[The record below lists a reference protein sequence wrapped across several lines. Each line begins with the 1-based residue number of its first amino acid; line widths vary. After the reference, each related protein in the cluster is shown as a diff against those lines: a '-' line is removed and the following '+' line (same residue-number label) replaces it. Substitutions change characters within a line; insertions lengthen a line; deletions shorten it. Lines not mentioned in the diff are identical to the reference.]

1 MASNIT
7 TTGINVNFP
16 TNGLNNTSQ
25 GFRDNWAL
33 IAAALNTARSEI
45 TTLQGIAA
53 SGLTGPQGPTG
64 SDGGPTGPQGQ
75 TGSQGPT
82 GPQGIQGVIGPRG
95 VTGPTGIGP
104 TGSTGAASAITGPTG
119 SLGHTG
125 PRGLPSTIT
134 GPTGPV
140 GAASTIT
147 GPTGHTGSTGITGP
161 TGRGIQGLQGPV
173 GAGGATGPTGPL
185 GRQGVTGPRGVVGP
199 TGRIGASITGPVG
212 PHGVTGPTGP
222 MGQIGQTGPASS
234 LQESYHNSFDATITL
249 GPANGPIAIKN
260 GITALSTLF
269 KVSDHS
275 GSTNYFS
282 VGTSSVSISGN
293 VNATSSTVWK
303 IPGYNS
309 NRLFSN
315 ERDGALNT
323 DTLYLQSAGNFNDG
337 GQIIF
342 GTGSPDLNGRRAET
356 VRITSTG
363 NVGIGT
369 ITPAYR
375 LDMSSGENTVGM
387 RMIAN
392 TRSSIFTVSPTEFNI
407 STLPASNI
415 RIGQDI
421 NSLMVNTDTGH
432 VGVGTNSPQTTF
444 QVTKTAVGGMGPI
457 LSLRNA
463 NNRLG
468 DSARIQFDVGGLL
481 PNTTIDAITDVAS
494 NTEFVISTRQNQIL
508 REAFRINSHG
518 NVGIG
523 TSTVPAKLTVAGNI
537 LVSGGMSFADGTTQT
552 TAYIGGGNSNVI
564 YNGLHYLEVMPDG
577 TISFPDASSTKLDVK
592 GTVSKISGD
601 PFPATVLSTGQ
612 CTIYTAS
619 SSTIVGINML
629 IRCQSQVG
637 DDDVTEMMQVSAVKS
652 PYSASGANAT
662 VFGQITSNSSIAFTT
677 FDAGVG
683 IDGTMY
689 VIADAG
695 DHGTIRY
702 VTYSATEFDTTVN
715 A

>member
-1 MASNIT
+1 
-7 TTGINVNFP
+7 
-16 TNGLNNTSQ
+16 
-25 GFRDNWAL
+25 
-33 IAAALNTARSEI
+33 
-45 TTLQGIAA
+45 
-53 SGLTGPQGPTG
+53 
-64 SDGGPTGPQGQ
+64 
-75 TGSQGPT
+75 
-82 GPQGIQGVIGPRG
+82 
-95 VTGPTGIGP
+95 
-104 TGSTGAASAITGPTG
+104 
-119 SLGHTG
+119 
-125 PRGLPSTIT
+125 
-134 GPTGPV
+134 
-140 GAASTIT
+140 
-147 GPTGHTGSTGITGP
+147 
-161 TGRGIQGLQGPV
+161 
-173 GAGGATGPTGPL
+173 
-185 GRQGVTGPRGVVGP
+185 
-199 TGRIGASITGPVG
+199 
-212 PHGVTGPTGP
+212 

-234 LQESYHNSFDATITL
+234 LQESYHNSLDAMITL
-249 GPANGPIAIKN
+249 GPANGPIAIRN

-269 KVSDHS
+269 SVSDHS
-275 GSTNYFS
+275 GATNYFS
-282 VGTSSVSISGN
+282 VGTRSVSISGN
-293 VNATSSTVWK
+293 VNASSSTAWK
-303 IPGYNS
+303 VLGYNS

-315 ERDGALNT
+315 ENDGARNT

-337 GQIIF
+337 GQIVF
-342 GTGSPDLNGRRAET
+342 GTGSPDLDGKRAESA
-356 VRITSTG
+356 RITHTG
-363 NVGIGT
+363 NIGIGT
-369 ITPAYR
+369 TVPSYR
-375 LDMSSGENTVGM
+375 LDMATKSDNVGM
-387 RMIAN
+387 RMATN
-392 TRSSIFTVSPTEFNI
+392 DHSSIFAVSPSGLNI
-407 STLPASNI
+407 STFPASNI
-415 RIGQDI
+415 RIGQDT
-421 NSLMVNTDTGH
+421 NSLLVDTINGN
-432 VGVGTNSPQTTF
+432 VGIGTSVPQTTF
-444 QVTKTAVGGMGPI
+444 QVTKTAIGALGPI

-523 TSTVPAKLTVAGNI
+523 TSTVSAKLTVAGNI

-601 PFPATVLSTGQ
+601 PFPETVLSTGQ

-683 IDGTMY
+683 IDGKMY
-689 VIADAG
+689 VMADAG
-695 DHGTIRY
+695 DHGTTRY